1 MSDKT
6 DTIKIKPIYSEHR
19 RRHRGGRAPLIESD
33 AELREW
39 FDTNIAFYTF
49 DQLAALARERFGPQ
63 RAPAPTSIARY
74 WHRNKERLFP
84 ELFKQL
90 PDTEK

>member
-1 MSDKT
+1 VSDKT
-6 DTIKIKPIYSEHR
+6 DAIKPVYSEHR
-19 RRHRGGRAPLIESD
+19 RRHRGGQAPKIESD
-33 AELREW
+33 PELRAW
-39 FDTNIAFYTF
+39 FDKNIAFYTF

-63 RAPAPTSIARY
+63 RAPAHTSIGRY

-90 PDTEK
+90 SDAEK